1 MKPLEN
7 IIILEFSQYMAGP
20 SAGLRLA
27 DLGARVIK
35 IERPKVG
42 EAGRKI
48 AIKDLFLGDDSI
60 VFHTVN
66 RNKESYCADLKSPED
81 LLRIK
86 ELIKKADVIT
96 HNFRPGVMEKIGLDY
111 ESVKLIN
118 NKIIY
123 AVVTGYGTKGPW
135 AGKPGQD
142 LLVQSLSGLTFLSGD
157 ANDDPTPFGLA
168 VADILCGAHLV
179 QGILAGLIKRNKT
192 GQGALVEVSLLESM
206 MDFQFEVVTTH
217 LNDGGKLP
225 QRAAKGN
232 AHAYLSAPYG
242 IYKTKDRY
250 IALAM
255 EDLNFLGETIGFDAI
270 LGYSQKDWFEKRD
283 ELMSVLQN
291 FLRQH
296 TTAHW
301 LNILEKA
308 DIWCADVFNYEE
320 FLNHEA
326 YKVLQM
332 DQIITTTSGESIKT
346 TRCPIRIDEERI
358 FNSRPAPLLGQHNL
372 FINREFG
379 L

>member
-1 MKPLEN
+1 
-7 IIILEFSQYMAGP
+7 
-20 SAGLRLA
+20 
-27 DLGARVIK
+27 
-35 IERPKVG
+35 
-42 EAGRKI
+42 
-48 AIKDLFLGDDSI
+48 
-60 VFHTVN
+60 
-66 RNKESYCADLKSPED
+66 
-81 LLRIK
+81 
-86 ELIKKADVIT
+86 
-96 HNFRPGVMEKIGLDY
+96 MEKIGLDY

-157 ANDDPTPFGLA
+157 ADDDPTPFGLA

-179 QGILAGLIKRNKT
+179 QGILAALIKRSKT
-192 GQGALVEVSLLESM
+192 KQGALVEVSLLETM
-206 MDFQFEVVTTH
+206 MDFQFEVVTTY

-270 LGYSQKDWFEKRD
+270 LGYTQKDWFEKRD
-283 ELMSVLQN
+283 ELMAVLQN

-320 FLNHEA
+320 FLNHNA

-358 FNSRPAPLLGQHNL
+358 FNSRPAPLLGQHNS